1 MDETR
6 QVIIIKA
13 EHTNYSVQRV
23 LNNHNTMS
31 IKDLKEYLGRFDDN
45 DDTPI
50 VLSFDNSH
58 TYRYGPLEPSDIKE
72 MEFDKERHTL

>member
-13 EHTNYSVQRV
+13 EGTNYSVQRV
-23 LNNHNTMS
+23 LNNHSTMS
-31 IKDLKEYLGRFDDN
+31 IKDLKEYLERFDDN

-58 TYRYGPLEPSDIKE
+58 TYRYGPLSLSDIKE
-72 MEFDKERHTL
+72 TEFDKERHTL

>member
-31 IKDLKEYLGRFDDN
+31 IKDLKEYLERFDDN
-45 DDTPI
+45 DETPI
-50 VLSFDNSH
+50 ILCFDSY
-58 TYRYGPLEPSDIKE
+58 TYRYGPLSLSNIKE
-72 MEFDKERHTL
+72 MEFDKEGHTL

>member
-6 QVIIIKA
+6 QVIIIKT
-13 EHTNYSVQRV
+13 EGTNYSVQHV

-31 IKDLKEYLGRFDDN
+31 IKDLKEYLRRFDDN

-58 TYRYGPLEPSDIKE
+58 TYRYGPLEPSGIKE